1 MQDIDDGILRLEA
14 YTKALE
20 LEIKE
25 RIEVINVLE
34 VSEQFYETQR
44 GEAKVV
50 CNVSAFH
57 LFVVL
62 VHFCFIIFVFPRIGL
77 SKFWESN

>member
-1 MQDIDDGILRLEA
+1 LSEVDDGILRLEA
-14 YTKALE
+14 YTEALE

-34 VSEQFYETQR
+34 VSEQYYDTQK

-50 CNVSAFH
+50 CNVRH
-57 LFVVL
+57 LNE
-62 VHFCFIIFVFPRIGL
+62 IIFLYYIVDGVVCAR
-77 SKFWESN
+77 NY